1 MPTSIARA
9 VTLARRSW
17 TTRARRQRAR
27 GAIGR
32 VKGGDGE
39 IERFRADADGTP
51 ATTPTAK
58 DYVAVNGVKLVVDF
72 EVHYDTTFGEDVCIV
87 GSHDALG
94 AWDLD
99 KAAAMTW
106 TEGSVWKLAVE
117 LPAGGVFFY
126 KYVVRDANGDVVRWQ
141 DGNNSMLVL
150 PESWNVPSGSRYL
163 VEDNFAG
170 CPNDTTEISQCL
182 LASKLMSVHGEKAEL
197 MQQLEVQKNMTHTA
211 LEELLIAREELAKVQ
226 TKLLG
231 SSVPDGQQNGSVR

>member
-1 MPTSIARA
+1 MAPY
-9 VTLARRSW
+9 
-17 TTRARRQRAR
+17 
-27 GAIGR
+27 G
-32 VKGGDGE
+32 
-39 IERFRADADGTP
+39 
-51 ATTPTAK
+51 
-58 DYVAVNGVKLVVDF
+58 
-72 EVHYDTTFGEDVCIV
+72 
-87 GSHDALG
+87 
-94 AWDLD
+94 
-99 KAAAMTW
+99 
-106 TEGSVWKLAVE
+106 E

-170 CPNDTTEISQCL
+170 FPNDTTEISQCL